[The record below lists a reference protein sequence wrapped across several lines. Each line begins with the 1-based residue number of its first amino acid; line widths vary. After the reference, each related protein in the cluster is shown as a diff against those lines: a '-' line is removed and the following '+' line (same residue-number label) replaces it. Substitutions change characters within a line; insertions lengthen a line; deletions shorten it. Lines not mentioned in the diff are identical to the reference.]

1 VKLSGLIIAQFSA
14 KTMHNEAL
22 NTICGTDGW
31 QVVCPY
37 LLDRFVAF
45 FRAVVFASF
54 LCP

>member
-1 VKLSGLIIAQFSA
+1 MSGLIIAQFSA

-22 NTICGTDGW
+22 NTIFATDGW
-31 QVVCPY
+31 QVVCTY
-37 LLDRFVAF
+37 LLDLSVAF